1 MTNIPAV
8 MLAASPSVWEML
20 GSLVVSLAIVCAFMP
35 IFIPYLRKLKFGQ
48 QIIEEYGP
56 TWHKNKQGVPTMGGL
71 VFIIATA
78 LTFLV
83 FGFKYYTA
91 ESFLSSKGFACLIT
105 SCLFGLIGFL
115 DDFIKIKKK
124 HNLGLTEMQKLLLQF
139 IVAAAFVVFVAFNRE
154 AGTSVLLSTSSTSGF
169 DIDLGFFTYIIWFF
183 AIIGFTNAVNFTD
196 GIDGLVTGVS
206 IPVMILFVFVSAVMG
221 SCVSGGYYELTLLSL
236 IMIGALIGFLIFN
249 WHPAKIFMGDTG
261 SMFLGCMVVTVAIS
275 LNMTLLLLV
284 AGIVYLI
291 EVFSVIIQ
299 RTYFKL
305 THGKRLFKMTPIH
318 HSFELSGWKEE
329 KIVLVFTAVSVVG
342 CIVAALLFCLLFYNN
357 CILI

>member
-1 MTNIPAV
+1 MTVIPAV
-8 MLAASPSVWEML
+8 MLSPLPSVWEML
-20 GSLVVSLAIVCAFMP
+20 GSLGVSLAIVCAFMP

-71 VFIIATA
+71 VFILATV

-91 ESFLSSKGFACLIT
+91 ESFLTSKGFACLIT
-105 SCLFGLIGFL
+105 SCIFGLIGFF

-139 IVAAAFVVFVAFNRE
+139 LVAAAFVVFMAFNRDFGTYVQIG
-154 AGTSVLLSTSSTSGF
+154 AGF
-169 DIDLGFFTYIIWFF
+169 DLGFFAYIIWFF

-206 IPVMILFVFVSAVMG
+206 IPVMILFVFVSSLFG
-221 SCVSGGYYELTLLSL
+221 SYIGDGYYELTILSM
-236 IMIGALIGFLIFN
+236 IMVGALIGFLIFN

-261 SMFLGCMVVTVAIS
+261 SMFLGCMVVTIAIS

-342 CIVAALLFCLLFYNN
+342 CVVAAILAYVFFHNSI
-357 CILI
+357 ILI

>member
-1 MTNIPAV
+1 MKNIPAV
-8 MLAASPSVWEML
+8 MLGTMPAVWEML
-20 GSLVVSLAIVCAFMP
+20 GSLAVSLAIVCAFMP

-71 VFIIATA
+71 VFIIATV

-83 FGFKYYTA
+83 FGFKYYTQA
-91 ESFLSSKGFACLIT
+91 SFLSSKGFACLIT

-139 IVAAAFVVFVAFNRE
+139 IVAAAFVVFMAFNR
-154 AGTSVLLSTSSTSGF
+154 TSGTAIQIGVDGNIVF
-169 DIDLGFFTYIIWFF
+169 HLDLGFFTYIIWFF

-221 SCVSGGYYELTLLSL
+221 SYVSESYYELVILSM
-236 IMIGALIGFLIFN
+236 IMVGALIGFLIFN

-275 LNMTLLLLV
+275 LDMTLLLLV
-284 AGIVYLI
+284 AGVVYLI

-342 CIVAALLFCLLFYNN
+342 CVVAAVLFWLLFCNHG
-357 CILI
+357 ILI

>member
-1 MTNIPAV
+1 MTLV
-8 MLAASPSVWEML
+8 KLFLSPLPFAWEMI
-20 GSLVVSLAIVCAFMP
+20 GSLAVSLAIVCAFMP

-71 VFIIATA
+71 VFIIATV
-78 LTFLV
+78 LTFIV
-83 FGFKYYTA
+83 FGFKYYTQA
-91 ESFLSSKGFACLIT
+91 SFLSSKGFACLIA

-124 HNLGLTEMQKLLLQF
+124 RNLGLTEGQKLVFQF
-139 IVAAAFVVFVAFNRE
+139 IVAAAFVAFAAVNR
-154 AGTSVLLSTSSTSGF
+154 TSGTAIQIGVDGNIVF
-169 DIDLGFFTYIIWFF
+169 HLDLGFFTYIIWFF

-206 IPVMILFVFVSAVMG
+206 IPVMILFVFASAVMG
-221 SCVSGGYYELTLLSL
+221 NYVSASYHELTMLSM
-236 IMIGALIGFLIFN
+236 IMVGALIGFLLFN

-275 LNMTLLLLV
+275 LDMTLLLLV
-284 AGIVYLI
+284 AGVVYLI

-342 CIVAALLFCLLFYNN
+342 CIIAAILFCLLFYNHG
-357 CILI
+357 ILI